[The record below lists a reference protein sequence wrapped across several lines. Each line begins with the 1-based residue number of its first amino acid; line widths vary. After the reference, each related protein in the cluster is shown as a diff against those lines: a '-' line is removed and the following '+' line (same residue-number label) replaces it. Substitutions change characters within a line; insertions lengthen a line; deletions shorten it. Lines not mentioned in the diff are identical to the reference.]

1 MKTTLCTLGACAL
14 ASAGSNEGR
23 LAVPQT
29 AFVRGAGGG
38 GAALLR
44 HRSSS
49 SSSLCSTRLQHRCRS
64 TRSAA
69 TVRRSTVV
77 ATLDL
82 KPAFSVYATLPVGS
96 RAQSEEGVE
105 LDASKPAP
113 FPSIDAFEMVKEDLA
128 PFTDSIKELVD
139 TQHPVLSMAAKHF
152 FERRHGKRFR
162 PTIVCLMSR
171 AVSEQPYE
179 TLRTSQQYKRQGQLG
194 TITEMIHVA
203 SLIHD
208 DVLDEAETRRGGLA
222 VHKLYSN
229 KVAVLAGD
237 YLLARASVLLAR
249 LNNVQVVEIMA
260 TALDS
265 LVQGEIM
272 QLQSAP
278 EDLLDMSHYLKKSY
292 YKTAS
297 LICSACKSAAL
308 LGGHDFDSDLAVAAE
323 EYGYHM
329 GLAFQIVDDILDV
342 TAGAEVLGKPAMA
355 DMSLGLATAPLLYAA
370 EEVKELRPLIKRRF
384 KEPGDKEAAF
394 AYVLKT
400 DAIARSRALALW
412 HAQRAVDAAARLPPS
427 PARQALINVCHTVL
441 TRNK

>member
-1 MKTTLCTLGACAL
+1 MMRSTTAALLGSLAL
-14 ASAGSNEGR
+14 TSAAQGSSSTGSNGASSSVR
-23 LAVPQT
+23 SSKLAF
-29 AFVRGAGGG
+29 AK
-38 GAALLR
+38 GAALRLPR
-44 HRSSS
+44 HYSSS
-49 SSSLCSTRLQHRCRS
+49 AAPRR
-64 TRSAA
+64 RSA
-69 TVRRSTVV
+69 RRDTVV

-82 KPAFSVYATLPVGS
+82 KPAFSVYATLPVMSKGQL
-96 RAQSEEGVE
+96 AVGEEEVV
-105 LDASKPAP
+105 LDASKGAP
-113 FPSIDAFEMVKEDLA
+113 YPGVDAFDMVKEDLT
-128 PFTDSIKELVD
+128 PFTDSIRELVD

-152 FERRHGKRFR
+152 FEKRHGKRFR
-162 PTIVCLMSR
+162 PTIVCMMSR
-171 AVSEQPYE
+171 AVSEVPYE
-179 TLRTSQQYKRQGQLG
+179 VLKNSLQYKRQGELG

-249 LNNVQVVEIMA
+249 LNNVEVVEIMA

-278 EDLLDMSHYLKKSY
+278 EDLLDMNHYLKKSY

-308 LGGHDFDSDLAVAAE
+308 LAGHDFGSRTAIAAE

-329 GLAFQIVDDILDV
+329 GLAFQIIDDILDV
-342 TAGAEVLGKPAMA
+342 TAAADVLGKPAMA

-370 EEVKELRPLIKRRF
+370 EEVPALRPLIKRRF
-384 KEPGDKEAAF
+384 KQPGDKEAAF
-394 AYVLKT
+394 AHVLST
-400 DAIARSRALALW
+400 DALARSRGLAQW
-412 HAQRAVDAAARLPPS
+412 HAQRAVDAALRLPPS
-427 PARQALINVCHTVL
+427 TARQALVNICHTVL
-441 TRNK
+441 ARKH

>member
-1 MKTTLCTLGACAL
+1 ML
-14 ASAGSNEGR
+14 
-23 LAVPQT
+23 
-29 AFVRGAGGG
+29 
-38 GAALLR
+38 
-44 HRSSS
+44 
-49 SSSLCSTRLQHRCRS
+49 
-64 TRSAA
+64 
-69 TVRRSTVV
+69 
-77 ATLDL
+77 
-82 KPAFSVYATLPVGS
+82 
-96 RAQSEEGVE
+96 
-105 LDASKPAP
+105 LDAHKPAP
-113 FPSIDAFEMVKEDLA
+113 YDVDPFEAVREDLS

-171 AVSEQPYE
+171 AVSHLPAEV
-179 TLRTSQQYKRQGQLG
+179 LRSSPQYKKQGQLG

-208 DVLDEAETRRGGLA
+208 DVLDEAETRRGGMA

-249 LNNVQVVEIMA
+249 LNNVEVVEIMA

-272 QLQSAP
+272 QLQSNP
-278 EDLLDMSHYLKKSY
+278 NDLLDMSHYLKKSY

-297 LICSACKSAAL
+297 LICSSCKSAAL
-308 LGGHDFDSDLAVAAE
+308 LAGHSFDSDVAIAAE

-329 GLAFQIVDDILDV
+329 GLAFQIIDDILDV
-342 TAGAEVLGKPAMA
+342 TQGAEVLGKPAMA

-370 EEVKELRPLIKRRF
+370 EEVKALRPLIKRRF

-394 AYVLKT
+394 EYVLQT
-400 DAIARSRALALW
+400 DAVQRSRELARW

-427 PARQALINVCHTVL
+427 EARQALVNVCHIVL